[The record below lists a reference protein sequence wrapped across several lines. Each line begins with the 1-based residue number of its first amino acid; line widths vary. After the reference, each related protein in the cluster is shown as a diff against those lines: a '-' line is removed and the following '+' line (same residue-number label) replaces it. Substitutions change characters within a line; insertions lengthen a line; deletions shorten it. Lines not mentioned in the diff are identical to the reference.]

1 MNNNDL
7 LAAKSAICAQ
17 LLQLGLGGQ
26 VVARRATFSVAS
38 AVASASRNVHAVGI
52 GKKVTTDKKSTEDCV
67 RIYVVQK
74 LPRSL
79 MSPRDVIPVEVNG
92 IPTDIIEAEPAFA
105 FAKRKTSKAS
115 KPAKAKKKTV
125 TKKTALKKKAAARKK
140 AAAKAQGTDFAGTA
154 SGTQAA
160 QRPVIGGISTGHRD
174 ITSGTLGCFCRSTN
188 PSDDPDQLFA
198 LSNNHIFANVNQAIL
213 GDPLYQ
219 PGPGDGGGFN
229 DYFANLHRYIPLD
242 LGGMVSNRVD
252 AAIGSPLSSVGVRP
266 EIEQIGTISGTLPV
280 EIGMKIRK
288 YGRRTGYT
296 EGEVDDVNMSV
307 IVGMDRNETNA
318 VAKFENQIRI
328 VSEDSRPIG
337 LGGDSG
343 SLVVH
348 LTQDKAVGLYFAG
361 PDSGKY
367 GVANPIDFVLQD
379 LEISIP

>member
-1 MNNNDL
+1 MNKNDL

-26 VVARRATFSVAS
+26 VIGKRATFSVAS

-52 GKKVTTDKKSTEDCV
+52 GKKVSTNKKSSEDCV

-79 MSPRDVIPVEVNG
+79 MSPRDVIPESING

-105 FAKRKTSKAS
+105 FAKKKPSKAK
-115 KPAKAKKKTV
+115 KPAKPKKKPA
-125 TKKTALKKKAAARKK
+125 ALAHA
-140 AAAKAQGTDFAGTA
+140 TDVAGTT
-154 SGTQAA
+154 SGTQAP
-160 QRPVIGGISTGHRD
+160 QRPVIGGISAGHRD
-174 ITSGTLGCFCRSTN
+174 ITAGTLGCFCHSTN
-188 PSDDPDQLFA
+188 PGDDPDQLFA

-229 DYFANLHRYIPLD
+229 DYFANLQRYIPIS
-242 LGGMVSNRVD
+242 LGGLVSNRVD
-252 AAIGSPLSSVGVRP
+252 AAIGSPLSSVPVNP
-266 EIEQIGTISGTLPV
+266 VIDQIGTISGTLTV
-280 EIGMKIRK
+280 KEGMKIRK
-288 YGRRTGYT
+288 QGRRTGYT
-296 EGEVDDVNMSV
+296 EGVVDDADMTVF
-307 IVGMDRNETNA
+307 VGMDRNDTSA
-318 VAKFENQIRI
+318 VAKFENQFRI

-343 SLVVH
+343 SLIVH
-348 LTQDKAVGLYFAG
+348 RTQDKAVGLYFAG
-361 PDSGKY
+361 PDSGEY